1 MKKILSLILATL
13 MVLTAVAALAEA
25 APSKTAEDM
34 AYVVKTVDSNSGDG
48 VIIKIVDLT
57 ETFEKLLQDTLD
69 ALTNGTNPI
78 ELFAEGTQEA
88 LNTKLGAEA
97 EVELNELWP
106 IDVFGYQQ
114 GVHGDL
120 TGTFYFPT
128 VYTAEQTLVAV
139 VAVNTA
145 DGVKEFVLDGT
156 LLDDGNVDIVFP
168 AEVIAE
174 MLAGTETNLYMLNT
188 K

>member
-25 APSKTAEDM
+25 APSKTAEDI
-34 AYVVKTVDSNSGDG
+34 AYVVKTVDSNAGEG
-48 VIIKIVDLT
+48 VIIKIIDFT
-57 ETFEKLLQDTLD
+57 EDFEKLLQDTVD
-69 ALTNGTNPI
+69 ALANGTKVV
-78 ELFAEGTQEA
+78 ELFSEGTQEA
-88 LNTKLGAEA
+88 LAAKLADA

-106 IDVFGYQQ
+106 IDVFGYQED
-114 GVHGDL
+114 VHGDL

-139 VAVNTA
+139 IAIQTEA
-145 DGVKEFVLDGT
+145 GVEEYVLDGT
-156 LLDDGNVDIVFP
+156 LLEDGTVDVVFP
-168 AEVIAE
+168 ADVIAK
-174 MLAGTETNLYMLNT
+174 MLSGTATQLYMLNT